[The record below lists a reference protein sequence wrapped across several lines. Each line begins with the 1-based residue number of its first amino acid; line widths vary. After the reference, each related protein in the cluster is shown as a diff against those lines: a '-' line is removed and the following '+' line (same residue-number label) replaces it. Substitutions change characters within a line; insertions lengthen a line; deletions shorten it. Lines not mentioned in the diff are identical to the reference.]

1 MINLKLAWLNIK
13 AKKFKYVII
22 FLLIMI
28 TSIGIYTSNL
38 LATSLSDGLEKTK
51 EKLGADLIIVPSEL
65 EKNVEDAL
73 FEGIPCTLTFDS
85 SFNEKLTVLKGVDKF
100 CSQLYIATLSG
111 ADCCDNST
119 QLIAFDI
126 ENDFVIGPWISENI
140 STLKDDEIVL
150 GASHALEVGD
160 SATYYNKTFTVVAI
174 LEQTGLGYDDSAFIT
189 YDAAQEIV
197 SNNLDKFDF
206 SDVNSVTSMTFVDT
220 TDDYSPQLLEKVIN
234 GQYGH
239 LGIAPYSTNS
249 KITSITKDVS
259 NFKTFG
265 NVMNMMII
273 LLTTISLFALIT
285 ITTFQRKNEI
295 GSMLTI
301 GTPKTRIILIFI
313 LEYLIVSTIA
323 IVISLIGI
331 ETVFLLFKTKID
343 MLFNLP
349 FVLPSVKEIILLI
362 LKLIGINLFIM
373 ISSIT
378 FPFYWIHKK
387 SPAEMIKEVGA

>member
-13 AKKFKYVII
+13 AKKFKYII
-22 FLLIMI
+22 MFLLIMI

-51 EKLGADLIIVPSEL
+51 EKLGADLIIVPSEIDT
-65 EKNVEDAL
+65 NIEDAL

-85 SFNEKLTVLKGVDKF
+85 SFNERLSVLKGVDKL

-126 ENDFVIGPWISENI
+126 EKDFVVGPWISENI
-140 STLKDDEIVL
+140 SKLEDDEIVL
-150 GASHALEVGD
+150 GASHELEVGD
-160 SATYYNKTFTVVAI
+160 TATYYNKKFKVVSI
-174 LEQTGLGYDDSAFIT
+174 LEQTGLGYDESAFIT
-189 YDAAQEIV
+189 YGAAQEIV
-197 SNNLDKFDF
+197 SNNQDKFDF
-206 SDVNSVTSMTFVDT
+206 SDVNSVNSMIFINTTS
-220 TDDYSPQLLEKVIN
+220 DYSPRLLEKVIT

-239 LGIAPYSTNS
+239 LGIEPYSTTS
-249 KITSITKDVS
+249 KISSIAKDVT

-265 NVMNMMII
+265 NVMNAMII
-273 LLTTISLFALIT
+273 LLTTIALFALIT

-301 GTPKTRIILIFI
+301 GVSKTRIILIFI
-313 LEYLIVSTIA
+313 LEYLIVSTTA
-323 IVISLIGI
+323 ILVSLIGI
-331 ETVFLLFKTKID
+331 ETVFLLFKVKID

-349 FVLPSVKEIILLI
+349 FVLPSIKEIILLI
-362 LKLIGINLFIM
+362 IKLISINLFIM